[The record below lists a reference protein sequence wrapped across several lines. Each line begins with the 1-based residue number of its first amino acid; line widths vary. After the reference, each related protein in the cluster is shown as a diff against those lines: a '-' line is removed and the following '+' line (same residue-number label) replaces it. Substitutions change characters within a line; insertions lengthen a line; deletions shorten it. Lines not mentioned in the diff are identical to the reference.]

1 MKGVRG
7 LRLGLCFLR
16 VPILIGPGGGFKV
29 ISGLKRGCWNAGNP
43 NGGNPGNEVGGCQPF
58 NAGKRPPTFGC

>member
-1 MKGVRG
+1 MPVHKE
-7 LRLGLCFLR
+7 
-16 VPILIGPGGGFKV
+16 GGGRKIKKIFGGSKNNDQLP
-29 ISGLKRGCWNAGNP
+29 GLKRGCWNAGNP